1 MPGSRQNALE
11 TTIALC
17 QGGHLLKTLSCL
29 ISAFL
34 CLALFAAPIAV
45 SAEDFYA
52 GKTVRFVV
60 GFSPGG
66 GYDIYTRTIARHIG
80 KHLPGKPTTVVE
92 NMPGAGSLISANYL
106 YHRAKPDGLT
116 IGNFIGP
123 LVLQQ
128 VLGNKA
134 ATFDGRKFGWIGV
147 PASDHAVCIFN
158 NAAGIPTMKQ
168 WLSTNKTPKIGGVAP
183 GSNTSDVPRI
193 LKEALNAPLQVVDGY
208 KGTAEIALAMEAGEI
223 DASCWSWLGMKATM
237 RNQLEAG
244 KVSVVVQ
251 VALASHPEL
260 KNVPLAI
267 EFANTEVAKEL
278 IRIGSLMYSSALR
291 PYATPPGT
299 PPDRLALLRKAFRE
313 TMKDPAFLAD
323 AKQAQIEIDP
333 IDEAETERI
342 FSDLYKMNPA
352 TVSKLQDLL
361 LPKGGK

>member
-1 MPGSRQNALE
+1 MK
-11 TTIALC
+11 IF
-17 QGGHLLKTLSCL
+17 SCL
-29 ISAFL
+29 RFL
-34 CLALFAAPIAV
+34 VFSCLALFANPMIAFG
-45 SAEDFYA
+45 EDFYA

-106 YHRAKPDGLT
+106 YHGAKPDGLT

-158 NAAGIPTMKQ
+158 NTAGIPTMKQ
-168 WLSTNKTPKIGGVAP
+168 WLSAKRIPKIGAVAP

-208 KGTAEIALAMEAGEI
+208 KGTAEIALAMDAGEV

-237 RNQLEAG
+237 RNQLEAN
-244 KVSVVVQ
+244 KMNVVVQ

-260 KNVPLAI
+260 KTVPLAM
-267 EFANTEVAKEL
+267 EFATTDAAKEL
-278 IRIGSLMYSSALR
+278 IRVGSLMYSSALR
-291 PYATPPGT
+291 PYAAPPGT
-299 PPDRLALLRKAFRE
+299 PPERLELLRKAFRE
-313 TMKDPAFLAD
+313 TMRDAEFLSD

-333 IDEAETERI
+333 IDAAETDKI
-342 FSDLYKMNPA
+342 FADLYKMKPA
-352 TVSKLQDLL
+352 TVSKLRDLL
-361 LPKGGK
+361 LPQGSK

>member
-1 MPGSRQNALE
+1 LKLFHAL
-11 TTIALC
+11 TFFVF
-17 QGGHLLKTLSCL
+17 S
-29 ISAFL
+29 S
-34 CLALFAAPIAV
+34 LASFANCVAA
-45 SAEDFYA
+45 SGDDFYA

-80 KHLPGKPTTVVE
+80 KHLAGKPATVVE

-158 NAAGIPTMKQ
+158 NASRISSMKQ
-168 WLSTNKTPKIGGVAP
+168 WLSTNKPPKIGGVAP

-223 DASCWSWLGMKATM
+223 DGSCWSWLGMKATM

-244 KVSVVVQ
+244 NVSVVVQ

-260 KNVPLAI
+260 KKVPLAI
-267 EFANTEVAKEL
+267 EFAKTDVSKEL
-278 IRIGSLMYSSALR
+278 IRVGSLMYSAALR
-291 PYATPPGT
+291 PYAAPPGT
-299 PPDRLALLRKAFRE
+299 PPERLALLRKAFRD
-313 TMKDPAFLAD
+313 TMKDADFLAD

-333 IDEAETERI
+333 IDEIETEKI
-342 FSDLYKMNPA
+342 FSDLYRMQPT
-352 TVSKLQDLL
+352 TVSTLQELL
-361 LPKGGK
+361 LPKGTQ